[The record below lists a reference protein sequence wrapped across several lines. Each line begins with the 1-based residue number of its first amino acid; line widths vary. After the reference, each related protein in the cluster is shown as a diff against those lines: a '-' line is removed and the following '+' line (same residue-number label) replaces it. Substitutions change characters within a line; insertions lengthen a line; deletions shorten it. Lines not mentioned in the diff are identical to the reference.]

1 MMAKTAEL
9 ELTKETKSI
18 EFQQKDKELQINAEL
33 KKYQIDTDAQVR
45 LQLASM
51 QAENSK
57 DLETHKS
64 QVTVQKQDR
73 MRIENIDKIDE
84 VVEANQKIVEASA
97 NQAQMLAASLV
108 QMVTTLSE
116 AVAKLN
122 APKVPIRDASGRIVR
137 IETVQ

>member
-1 MMAKTAEL
+1 
-9 ELTKETKSI
+9 
-18 EFQQKDKELQINAEL
+18 
-33 KKYQIDTDAQVR
+33 
-45 LQLASM
+45 M
-51 QAENSK
+51 QGLPFE
-57 DLETHKS
+57 
-64 QVTVQKQDR
+64 
-73 MRIENIDKIDE
+73 RIQAMPEYSGK
-84 VVEANQKIVEASA
+84 KIVEASA